1 MTAQAER
8 EAMLERQREGV
19 AKAKSLGGY
28 TSLCAD
34 RSAGDC
40 RDHPDQ
46 EGRRQAVGN
55 RQQAQYRKGER
66 VSGAGRAA
74 KR

>member
-1 MTAQAER
+1 
-8 EAMLERQREGV
+8 MLERQQEGI

-28 TSLCAD
+28 KC
-34 RSAGDC
+34 RVPIVRQRDC